1 MTLQELG
8 LDADDWVQYVR
19 GTLEDKRKM
28 ELIDEHFY
36 DLTFDR
42 IEHKELTW
50 KDIRKIV
57 QIADQMLNSLDY
69 AQILRMG
76 EEGYYTEILKR
87 FKQW

>member
-28 ELIDEHFY
+28 KLIDEHFY

-50 KDIRKIV
+50 KDIRKII

-69 AQILRMG
+69 EQIMRLG

-87 FKQW
+87 FNQ